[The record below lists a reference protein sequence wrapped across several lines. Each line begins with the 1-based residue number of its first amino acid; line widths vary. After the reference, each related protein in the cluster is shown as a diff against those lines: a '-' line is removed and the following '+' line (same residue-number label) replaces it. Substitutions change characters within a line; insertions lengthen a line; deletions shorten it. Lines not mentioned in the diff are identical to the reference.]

1 MASTVRPGVVTCHCE
16 GICCAKSE
24 GSPRVLHFCCRRR
37 CGADFSLE
45 KKIKFRGGQLGRM
58 QPGLEFWENSPRR
71 GAQRRGA
78 FCVNIVLLLG
88 PRRGAGACALQF
100 IFCFYLREALSP
112 SRNSLPPF
120 ALFPTSRPS
129 QLVVSLGRK
138 KACAGSN

>member
-45 KKIKFRGGQLGRM
+45 KKIKFRGGQLVECSQVWNFGKI
-58 QPGLEFWENSPRR
+58 PPA
-71 GAQRRGA
+71 GALKEGGV
-78 FCVNIVLLLG
+78 CVNIVLLLG